1 MKKIISLLLGVML
14 FGVNASAQTIGVLC
28 YHSISN
34 NPLKYSPYCI
44 STEEFEEDVRYFT
57 EQGYNIVKPQN
68 MWFATGD
75 KNIVLT
81 SDDGYEDF
89 YYNAFPILKKYNA
102 YAAVYV
108 MSSKIDKK
116 DYLKS
121 WQIKEMH
128 DSGLVEIGNH
138 THIMHRRGMNT
149 LKEYYNDEIM
159 FKEAISDIQ
168 RCSDEIE
175 KITGIPTQ
183 SIAYPFGVSI
193 PKLDSILKNEMGFT
207 TSFSTEHGILK
218 SKSDFQ
224 KPIRRIYRNHGH
236 SPQDMIDAINNCR

>member
-1 MKKIISLLLGVML
+1 MKKIISAILALAFLGIS
-14 FGVNASAQTIGVLC
+14 ASAQTIGVLC

-44 STEEFEEDVRYFT
+44 STQEFEEDVKYFLQ
-57 EQGYNIVKPQN
+57 QGYNIVKPCN
-68 MWFATGD
+68 MWYAEGD

-89 YYNAFPILKKYNA
+89 YYNVFPILKKYNA
-102 YAAVYV
+102 CAAVYV
-108 MSSKIDKK
+108 MSSRIDKSG
-116 DYLKS
+116 YLKS

-138 THIMHRRGMNT
+138 MHIMHRRGMET
-149 LKEYYNDEIM
+149 LKGYYNDETM
-159 FKEAISDIQ
+159 LNEAVLDIQ

-175 KITGIPTQ
+175 KITGKPTE
-183 SIAYPFGVSI
+183 SMAYPFGVST

-207 TSFSTEHGILK
+207 TSFSTDPGILK
-218 SKSDFQ
+218 SRHDFQ
-224 KPIRRIYRNHGH
+224 KPIKRIYRNHGH
-236 SPQDMIDAINNCR
+236 VPQDMIDAINNYK